1 MGLAGILDNKFIK
14 PRLIDAQQY
23 KGYRMSS
30 AKPSKHKISALLKL
44 FIKSNKNIKQFAS
57 ENGMPEN
64 TARRWLIDYAKFYGL
79 TPAATASR
87 TPGDKAE
94 KQPSETFLRQLPNV
108 EVYVFTSAQSC
119 TMANVNFLA
128 SLKVYCRRHAGHL
141 AIATIRYKNPTS
153 LSESSGA
160 DEWWDEPIK
169 PYLTDLRA
177 NIGGSLMFLADIK
190 TQPTAEDPLS
200 GFEGISGDRSCIIG
214 HPKVAFKTI
223 AAPSRSRPKI
233 LVTTGSI
240 TLPNYSD
247 TKAGKKGEF
256 HHCHS
261 AIVVEV
267 KGKTFHLR
275 HLHAVKDGSFID
287 LDTEYTPT
295 GYRKAPPAEALVMGD
310 THAMFV
316 DKKVLAAATAGKNS
330 MVHRLKPKVIVWHD
344 LLDFY
349 SANHHHRNK
358 PFLAVA
364 KYRSG
369 ANLVGEEIK
378 QSFGLVKDV
387 ALRFPKVIH
396 VFPES
401 NHNEALSRWLSEA
414 DWREDPA
421 NAQTYLELALLMV
434 KSAKIGPNGSEYA
447 NPFVHCGLDILGNS
461 PRFKFLSSR
470 TPCIIKGID
479 VGQHGHLGA
488 NGAKGSIKG
497 FAKLGIKTI
506 TGHGHTPGIEGG
518 AYRVGTNSKDQMEY
532 TYGPSSWL
540 HTNAVIYGN
549 GKRVLTTIIH
559 GECTFRWRQ

>member
-1 MGLAGILDNKFIK
+1 MAI
-14 PRLIDAQQY
+14 PR
-23 KGYRMSS
+23 
-30 AKPSKHKISALLKL
+30 PSKIDVRELLNKWSVDKL
-44 FIKSNKNIKQFAS
+44 PFSEFAAKV
-57 ENGMPEN
+57 GMDVS
-64 TARRWLIDYAKFYGL
+64 TTKRWLTSYAKHHGL
-79 TPAATASR
+79 PPASPTATR
-87 TPGDKAE
+87 AE
-94 KQPSETFLRQLPNV
+94 KAPTEVFLRKIPKA
-108 EVYVFTSAQSC
+108 EVYVFTSAQSS
-119 TMANVNFLA
+119 TLVWKEFLA
-128 SLKVYCRRHAGHL
+128 ALHVYCKVHGAQL
-141 AIATIRYKNPTS
+141 CVIPIRYRNPTS
-153 LSESSGA
+153 TAESA
-160 DEWWDEPIK
+160 NTDEWWDESTK

-177 NIGGSLMFLADIK
+177 NIGGSLMLLADIK

-200 GFEGISGDRSCIIG
+200 GFEGLSGDRSCIVG

-261 AIVVEV
+261 AVVVEV

-275 HLHAVKDGSFID
+275 HLHAAKDGSFID

-295 GYRKAPPAEALVMGD
+295 GHRKAPPAEALVMGD

-316 DKKVLAAATAGKNS
+316 DKGALAAATIGKRS
-330 MVHRLKPKVIVWHD
+330 MVHRLTPKAIVWHD

-364 KYRSG
+364 KYRGG
-369 ANLVGEEIK
+369 ANLVGDEIK
-378 QSFGLVKDV
+378 ESFGLVKDV
-387 ALRFPKVIH
+387 ANRFPKVVHI
-396 VFPES
+396 FPES

-434 KSAKIGPNGSEYA
+434 KSAKMGTNGSEYA
-447 NPFVHCGLDILGNS
+447 NPFVHCGKAILGVS
-461 PRFKFLSSR
+461 PRFKFLTSR
-470 TPCIIKGID
+470 TSCIIKGID

-488 NGAKGSIKG
+488 NGARGSIKG
-497 FAKLGIKTI
+497 FAKLGVKTI

-518 AYRVGTNSKDQMEY
+518 AYRVGTNSKLQMEY
-532 TYGPSSWL
+532 THGPSSWL

-549 GKRVLTTIIH
+549 GKRVLVTVIN
-559 GECTFRWRQ
+559 GEYTFR